1 MGEVLAG
8 VALYRHPVEFSR
20 APVGFVRGSIR
31 MCVSQMRIGQPHH
44 EPGSRDIVHRRL
56 LVRRHADADDDHGIV
71 LEFDLGIGRTA

>member
-1 MGEVLAG
+1 
-8 VALYRHPVEFSR
+8 
-20 APVGFVRGSIR
+20 
-31 MCVSQMRIGQPHH
+31 MRIGQPHH